1 MPTGLVFIE
10 GISSKGGLILWLQTL
25 TVPGLWK
32 EEEYQ
37 IAPL

>member
-10 GISSKGGLILWLQTL
+10 GIPSKGELILWLQTL
-25 TVPGLWK
+25 AVFGLWK
-32 EEEYQ
+32 EKEYQ